1 MPTYADVCRRMPT
14 YADVCLRMP
23 CEALQASRQALD
35 SPTGRGAPART
46 QAASAR
52 TQALVQGAAWRA
64 AALLCSCPR
73 VYARL
78 GSREGCNVVG
88 GKFNPEWPC
97 GEMLLFSR
105 VVLGAARA
113 RLLVEVMATTLYL
126 YAAD

>member
-1 MPTYADVCRRMPT
+1 MP
-14 YADVCLRMP
+14 LS
-23 CEALQASRQALD
+23 CEGL
-35 SPTGRGAPART
+35 APQCSWVRLKCTLCVGGERT
-46 QAASAR
+46 QAVE
-52 TQALVQGAAWRA
+52 TQW
-64 AALLCSCPR
+64 SSR